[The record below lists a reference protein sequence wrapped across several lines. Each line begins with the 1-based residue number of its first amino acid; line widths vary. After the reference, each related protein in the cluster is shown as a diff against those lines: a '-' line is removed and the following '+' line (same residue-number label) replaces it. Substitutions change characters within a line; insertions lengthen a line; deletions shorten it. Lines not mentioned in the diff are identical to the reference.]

1 MIATEDY
8 IEIWLMDSD
17 MTKSIFSCPLER
29 VHRALKKKSPTRW
42 KKFCWELSSAVGELQ
57 WKKTEI
63 KAEKHVSPRCC
74 GDNHRQRRHPLT
86 GISCL
91 KKAPGVPAAAQRVK
105 SSTGA
110 AQVTEEVSG
119 AILSLVQCVK
129 GPAVLQPLLIK
140 KVEQHPSPGTWW
152 VTFPCNF
159 RFLPFGWRIKE
170 GQRISQLKR
179 EEMLDRSQKSREAFG
194 IPPRHGSSDAKV
206 CFMHKEQKER
216 RTA

>member
-1 MIATEDY
+1 MKKILLGVEFCSGGAAVKKNRDQGRKTCQSTVLWRQPQTATTPTHRY
-8 IEIWLMDSD
+8 IL
-17 MTKSIFSCPLER
+17 PQER
-29 VHRALKKKSPTRW
+29 
-42 KKFCWELSSAVGELQ
+42 
-57 WKKTEI
+57 
-63 KAEKHVSPRCC
+63 
-74 GDNHRQRRHPLT
+74 
-86 GISCL
+86 
-91 KKAPGVPAAAQRVK
+91 APGVPAVAQRVK

-119 AILSLVQCVK
+119 AVLSLVQWVK
-129 GPAVLQPLLIK
+129 GPAVPQPLLIK

-206 CFMHKEQKER
+206 CFMHTEQKER